1 MIPLRVAMIAQR
13 FWPRAGA
20 LETRG
25 AVGRR
30 TGRAGRRRDDRH
42 RPLAPALARG
52 NPLPRPARRAAFTAT
67 LWPPA
72 GVALAKLALAAR
84 ARRWLRRNADDFDVA
99 LVWGMMDEA
108 RAAVEAF
115 APRGGAGV
123 SPARQAAGTAA
134 PRVPVVLVPE
144 RTGWQGD
151 CFRQVRTFGGAGLQ
165 RACRRAAAFVAT
177 TPAARRE
184 LEAAGYPRHRIRDV
198 PRGVPLLSPRSQAEM
213 NDTRDML
220 ADANP
225 VLRLDGTAP
234 LVLSTTRLA
243 PDRGW
248 QCLLTAWSIVARHKP
263 AARLWLAGEA
273 PQAAAVAARI
283 ARTGPRQRRAGRHVR
298 RRLAVVARRQRV
310 RLARAPGRSPRRP
323 GSDGRRHAVCG
334 CRLAGKPLARGQS
347 AGRTPLFAGRR
358 AGIGRSD

>member
-1 MIPLRVAMIAQR
+1 
-13 FWPRAGA
+13 
-20 LETRG
+20 
-25 AVGRR
+25 
-30 TGRAGRRRDDRH
+30 
-42 RPLAPALARG
+42 
-52 NPLPRPARRAAFTAT
+52 
-67 LWPPA
+67 
-72 GVALAKLALAAR
+72 
-84 ARRWLRRNADDFDVA
+84 
-99 LVWGMMDEA
+99 MMDEA

-177 TPAARRE
+177 TPAARWE

-234 LVLSTTRLA
+234 LVLSTTRLV
-243 PDRGW
+243 PDCGW

-283 ARTGPRQRRAGRHVR
+283 AQPGLGSVALVGTFDDVSQLLPAANVYVSPAPQGGPQGVLEAMAAGMPFVAADLPENRWLAGNPPAGLLFSPDDAPALAEAIERLLDDGDLAGR
-298 RRLAVVARRQRV
+298 L
-310 RLARAPGRSPRRP
+310 G
-323 GSDGRRHAVCG
+323 
-334 CRLAGKPLARGQS
+334 S
-347 AGRTPLFAGRR
+347 AGRQR
-358 AGIGRSD
+358 AQRDFSMAAMADGFCNVLEDATKGP